1 VDFSAPILLCYISLK
16 ESRYSFANAPQRI
29 GAEKVL
35 KHASSGIMGIN
46 FNSNSE
52 PSNIDLKP
60 LKG

>member
-35 KHASSGIMGIN
+35 KHASSSIGYMEQ
-46 FNSNSE
+46 FYFELFMYLDDFS
-52 PSNIDLKP
+52 L
-60 LKG
+60 L